1 MRAVAQLRLTVTELD
16 TSIQSLVDIFAT
28 DKWQIFIEAVKMYA
42 KLDSESCNAKST
54 NNVIHIGLA
63 MVNIV
68 KTLRQRVK

>member
-1 MRAVAQLRLTVTELD
+1 MRAVAKLRLTVTEH